1 MATEFLN
8 KVIKDVGMEP
18 ILAIETNAGT
28 RSTIIGISLANI
40 TEFPVF
46 ASILIHDD
54 TSVSGYFLKDVMV
67 PPNTSLRGLLGGE
80 KLILATNN
88 QLYIQADRD
97 DAVDALISYVNII

>member
-8 KVIKDVGMEP
+8 KVIKDVGEVP
-18 ILAIETNAGT
+18 ILAIETNGDT

-40 TEFPVF
+40 TEVTVF

-80 KLILATNN
+80 KLILAPNN
-88 QLYIQADRD
+88 QLYVQADSNNAL
-97 DAVDALISYVNII
+97 DAIISYINII